1 MKLSLAEGLMLI
13 ALDDDEGRLL
23 AAAEHSIDQG
33 LLAASILEL
42 ALVKK
47 IEFHGGNIVVK
58 DKSGTGNKV
67 LDDVLKSLGDGGN
80 EVVDTIQSILPNF
93 EDIQDEMIQLLVQR
107 GILSIESTK
116 LLFIPISERMDNAN
130 YAFEQEIRDV
140 LKAVVI
146 KGQKPSPAIVIL
158 LSVISYCKIL
168 EEVFPDEDEL
178 IDAIKVAKDVVK
190 MGIVD
195 PQTQTVLE
203 ALRAHFN
210 TIKA

>member
-23 AAAEHSIDQG
+23 AAAEHSINQG

-42 ALVKK
+42 ALLKK
-47 IEFHGGNIVVK
+47 LEFHGGKIIVR
-58 DKSGTGNKV
+58 DNSGTGNKV
-67 LDDVLKSLGDGGN
+67 LDEVMKKIGQGGN
-80 EVVDTIQSILPNF
+80 DVVDTIVSIAPKF
-93 EDIQDEMIQLLVQR
+93 DHIQDEMIQLLVQR

-140 LKAVVI
+140 LRAVVI
-146 KGQKPSPAIVIL
+146 KGQKPSPAIVVL
-158 LSVISYCKIL
+158 LSVISFCKIL

-178 IDAIKVAKDVVK
+178 IDAIKVAKDVMKKGV
-190 MGIVD
+190 VD

-210 TIKA
+210 SIN